1 MVNEIVWDMMPQI
14 HGGTELLLLASSVTV
29 VVAMLALLGLVVA
42 ITAYVNDSPR
52 ALVPVALV
60 TTALCGLVLKLGREE
75 PLAGATGTFVVL
87 VLFSAWRLLA
97 CASYHVRE
105 AAASP
110 RGAARFAAGCA
121 CVGLLGR
128 LAYEYRGTTGS
139 RWLLLIYVTLIA
151 SLGGVALLAPFCL
164 SRSLDGFG
172 AVSSAWKRQAPRA
185 SADGLGGESSLATP
199 RATAARIRARLH
211 LFHSLNV
218 QLGGMPRC
226 YASMLT
232 ALLLAI
238 FVVIFYTLEFTRE
251 LNSRTHFVLPSPPPY
266 PPWAPYPPAAPPLPA
281 APPPHGYSYYG

>member
-1 MVNEIVWDMMPQI
+1 MPSQ
-14 HGGTELLLLASSVTV
+14 
-29 VVAMLALLGLVVA
+29 
-42 ITAYVNDSPR
+42 
-52 ALVPVALV
+52 
-60 TTALCGLVLKLGREE
+60 VLKLGREE
-75 PLAGATGTFVVL
+75 PLAGATGCFVVL

-105 AAASP
+105 AVASP
-110 RGAARFAAGCA
+110 RGAARLAAGCA
-121 CVGLLGR
+121 CIGLLGR

-139 RWLLLIYVTLIA
+139 RWLLLIYVTLSA

-164 SRSLDGFG
+164 SRSLAGFG
-172 AVSSAWKRQAPRA
+172 AVSSAWKRQALRSA
-185 SADGLGGESSLATP
+185 SLDDIGGKRESSLTTP

-218 QLGGMPRC
+218 RLGGMPRC
-226 YASMLT
+226 YASMLA

-238 FVVIFYTLEFTRE
+238 FVVIFYTLEFSRE
-251 LNSRTHFVLPSPPPY
+251 LNSRTHFVSPPPPPY

>member
-1 MVNEIVWDMMPQI
+1 VNEIVWDMMPQI
-14 HGGTELLLLASSVTV
+14 HQGTKLLLLASSVTV

-60 TTALCGLVLKLGREE
+60 TTALCGLVRRLCREAASLDTEEERRRLRCVSHQVLKLGREE
-75 PLAGATGTFVVL
+75 PLAGATGCFVVL

-110 RGAARFAAGCA
+110 RGAARLAAGCA

-139 RWLLLIYVTLIA
+139 RWLLLIYLTLSA

-164 SRSLDGFG
+164 SRSLAGFG
-172 AVSSAWKRQAPRA
+172 AVSSAWKRQA
-185 SADGLGGESSLATP
+185 
-199 RATAARIRARLH
+199 
-211 LFHSLNV
+211 
-218 QLGGMPRC
+218 
-226 YASMLT
+226 
-232 ALLLAI
+232 
-238 FVVIFYTLEFTRE
+238 
-251 LNSRTHFVLPSPPPY
+251 SPPP
-266 PPWAPYPPAAPPLPA
+266 PLKLGSTLGPSLACDLGSSRRSSAVISAVISGGLRRHCAARPRTASEGRAL
-281 APPPHGYSYYG
+281 